1 MLAADNAYYV
11 VKFRNNPQ
19 HPRVL
24 VNELVCYVLLAY
36 LQLPVPDWE
45 IVEVPPELLEISPEL
60 VMEAGRGERRCEPGL
75 HFGSRYPVDPLRQ
88 AVYDYLP
95 LSLLR
100 VVLNA
105 DSFCGMLA
113 FDKWV
118 SNANG
123 RQAVF
128 FRDRARRWLPPFGGG
143 SPDSS
148 RRRSSSGLP
157 RASLPGDLIS
167 TSAPRPGVPRPKNA
181 PGPAASSRPT
191 VPDGLTAP
199 QGPIAPKGL
208 AVSPRSLVYVATM
221 IDHGF
226 AFEAQNWSFSDS
238 PERGLYSRREVYEN
252 VGGFAAFEPWL
263 DRICHCSSS
272 ILDDVYKKIPP
283 EWHGGDWDSLE
294 AMLEQLYRRRGRVPE
309 LVRDAKKAG
318 RDPFPNWSPAATAV
332 GR

>member
-1 MLAADNAYYV
+1 MRGGANSHLMLAGGDYYV

-24 VNELVCYVLLAY
+24 VNELICYVLLDY
-36 LQLPVPDWE
+36 LQLPVPGWE
-45 IVEVPPELLEISPEL
+45 IVEVPGELIEAVPEL
-60 VMEAGRGERRCEPGL
+60 VMEVGRQQRRCEPGL
-75 HFGSRYPVDPLRQ
+75 QFGSRYPVNPLRQ

-95 LSLLR
+95 VSLLR
-100 VVLNA
+100 AVLNA

-128 FRDRARRWLPPFGGG
+128 FRDRARRWLPAVGQRP
-143 SPDSS
+143 
-148 RRRSSSGLP
+148 
-157 RASLPGDLIS
+157 ANTS
-167 TSAPRPGVPRPKNA
+167 T
-181 PGPAASSRPT
+181 
-191 VPDGLTAP
+191 
-199 QGPIAPKGL
+199 
-208 AVSPRSLVYVATM
+208 VSPASLVYVAAM

-238 PERGLYSRREVYEN
+238 PERGLYSRREVYQE
-252 VGGFAAFEPWL
+252 VSGFAAFEPWL
-263 DRICHCSSS
+263 ERIRNCSSDV
-272 ILDDVYKKIPP
+272 LDDVYKKVPP

-294 AMLEQLYRRRGRVPE
+294 ALLEQLYRRRGRVPE

>member
-1 MLAADNAYYV
+1 MAVAARQHIKRMRGGANAHLMLAADNAYYV

-24 VNELVCYVLLAY
+24 VNELICYVLLAH
-36 LQLPVPDWE
+36 LQLPAPDWE
-45 IVEVPPELLEISPEL
+45 IVEVPAALIDLSPEL
-60 VMEAGRGERRCEPGL
+60 VMEAGRSERRCEPGL
-75 HFGSRYPVDPLRQ
+75 QFGSRYPVDPLRQ

-128 FRDRARRWLPPFGGG
+128 FRDRARRWLPAAGGRSG
-143 SPDSS
+143 ADS
-148 RRRSSSGLP
+148 RG
-157 RASLPGDLIS
+157 
-167 TSAPRPGVPRPKNA
+167 A
-181 PGPAASSRPT
+181 PGPPRA
-191 VPDGLTAP
+191 G
-199 QGPIAPKGL
+199 
-208 AVSPRSLVYVATM
+208 VSPRSLVYVATM

-238 PERGLYSRREVYEN
+238 PERGLYSRREVYEK
-252 VGGFAAFEPWL
+252 VAGFAAFEPWL
-263 DRICHCSSS
+263 DRIRNCSSNV
-272 ILDDVYKKIPP
+272 LDDVYKKVPP
-283 EWHGGDWDSLE
+283 EWHGGDWDGLE
-294 AMLEQLYRRRGRVPE
+294 ALLEQLYRRRGRVPE
-309 LVRDAKKAG
+309 LVRQAKQAG
-318 RDPFPNWSPAATAV
+318 RDPFPNWSTAATAV
-332 GR
+332 MR

>member
-1 MLAADNAYYV
+1 MAVRARQHIKRMRGGANAHLMLAADDAYYV

-45 IVEVPPELLEISPEL
+45 IVEVPAGLIELSPEL
-60 VMEAGRGERRCEPGL
+60 VMEAGRSERRCEAGL

-128 FRDRARRWLPPFGGG
+128 FRDRARRWLPAVGGG
-143 SPDSS
+143 RTGSMRSHAS
-148 RRRSSSGLP
+148 RRL
-157 RASLPGDLIS
+157 D
-167 TSAPRPGVPRPKNA
+167 
-181 PGPAASSRPT
+181 
-191 VPDGLTAP
+191 
-199 QGPIAPKGL
+199 
-208 AVSPRSLVYVATM
+208 VSPRSLVYVATM

-238 PERGLYSRREVYEN
+238 PERGLYSRREVYEH
-252 VGGFAAFEPWL
+252 VGGFADFEPWL
-263 DRICHCSSS
+263 DRIRNCSSNV
-272 ILDDVYKKIPP
+272 LDDVYKKVPP

-294 AMLEQLYRRRGRVPE
+294 ALLEQLYRRRSRVPE
-309 LVRDAKKAG
+309 LVRAAKKAS
-318 RDPFPNWSPAATAV
+318 RDPFPNWSIAATAV

>member
-1 MLAADNAYYV
+1 MRGGANSHLMLAGGDYYV

-24 VNELVCYVLLAY
+24 VNELICYVLLDY
-36 LQLPVPDWE
+36 LQLPVPGWE
-45 IVEVPPELLEISPEL
+45 LVDVPGELIEAVPEL
-60 VMEAGRGERRCEPGL
+60 VMEVGRQQRRCEPGL
-75 HFGSRYPVDPLRQ
+75 QFGSRYPVNPLRQ

-95 LSLLR
+95 VSLLR
-100 VVLNA
+100 AVLNA

-113 FDKWV
+113 FDKWI

-128 FRDRARRWLPPFGGG
+128 FRDRARRWLPAVGQRSAN
-143 SPDSS
+143 SPM
-148 RRRSSSGLP
+148 
-157 RASLPGDLIS
+157 
-167 TSAPRPGVPRPKNA
+167 
-181 PGPAASSRPT
+181 
-191 VPDGLTAP
+191 
-199 QGPIAPKGL
+199 
-208 AVSPRSLVYVATM
+208 VSPASLVYVAAM

-238 PERGLYSRREVYEN
+238 PERGLYSRREVYEG
-252 VGGFAAFEPWL
+252 VSGFAAFEPWL
-263 DRICHCSSS
+263 ERIRNCPSDV
-272 ILDDVYKKIPP
+272 LDDVYKKVPP

-294 AMLEQLYRRRGRVPE
+294 ALLEQLYRRRGRVPE

-318 RDPFPNWSPAATAV
+318 RDPFPNWSTAATAV

>member
-1 MLAADNAYYV
+1 MAITARQHIKRMRGGANAHLMLAADNAYYV
-11 VKFRNNPQ
+11 IKFRNNPQ

-24 VNELVCYVLLAY
+24 VNELICYVLLAY

-45 IVEVPPELLEISPEL
+45 IVEVPAELLEMSPEL
-60 VMEAGRGERRCEPGL
+60 VMEAGRSVRRCEPGL

-128 FRDRARRWLPPFGGG
+128 FRDRARRWLPAVEGISLDP
-143 SPDSS
+143 SRPVSS
-148 RRRSSSGLP
+148 
-157 RASLPGDLIS
+157 AS
-167 TSAPRPGVPRPKNA
+167 PRPEI
-181 PGPAASSRPT
+181 SSRP
-191 VPDGLTAP
+191 G
-199 QGPIAPKGL
+199 I
-208 AVSPRSLVYVATM
+208 SPRSLVYVAAM

-238 PERGLYSRREVYEN
+238 PERGLYSRREVYER
-252 VGGFAAFEPWL
+252 VRGFAAFEPWL

-272 ILDDVYKKIPP
+272 VLDDVYKKVPP
-283 EWHGGDWDSLE
+283 QWHGGEWDSLE
-294 AMLEQLYRRRGRVPE
+294 ALLEQLYRRRGRVPD
-309 LVRDAKKAG
+309 LVRAAKNAG
-318 RDPFPNWSPAATAV
+318 RDPFPHWSTAATVV

>member
-1 MLAADNAYYV
+1 MPVLARQHIQRMRGGANSHLMLAGSDYYV

-24 VNELVCYVLLAY
+24 VNELICYVLLEY
-36 LQLPVPDWE
+36 LQLPVPRWE
-45 IVEVPPELLEISPEL
+45 IVEVPRELVETVPEL
-60 VMEAGRGERRCEPGL
+60 VMEVGRTLRRCEPGL

-95 LSLLR
+95 VSLLR
-100 VVLNA
+100 TVLNA

-128 FRDRARRWLPPFGGG
+128 FRDRAGRWLPAVG
-143 SPDSS
+143 S
-148 RRRSSSGLP
+148 RS
-157 RASLPGDLIS
+157 
-167 TSAPRPGVPRPKNA
+167 T
-181 PGPAASSRPT
+181 
-191 VPDGLTAP
+191 
-199 QGPIAPKGL
+199 
-208 AVSPRSLVYVATM
+208 VSPRSLVYVAAM

-238 PERGLYSRREVYEN
+238 PERGLYSRREVYERVN
-252 VGGFAAFEPWL
+252 GFGAFEPWL
-263 DRICHCSSS
+263 DRIRNCSSDV
-272 ILDDVYKKIPP
+272 LDDVYKKVPP
-283 EWHGGDWDSLE
+283 EWHGGDWDALE
-294 AMLEQLYRRRGRVPE
+294 ALLEQLHRRRGRVPD

-318 RDPFPNWSPAATAV
+318 RDPFPNWSTAATAV

>member
-1 MLAADNAYYV
+1 MAVTARQHIKRMRGGANAHLMLAADNAYYV
-11 VKFRNNPQ
+11 IKFRNNPQ

-24 VNELVCYVLLAY
+24 VNELICYVLLAY

-45 IVEVPPELLEISPEL
+45 IVEVPAGLLEISPEL
-60 VMEAGRGERRCEPGL
+60 VMDAGRSVRRCEPGL

-105 DSFCGMLA
+105 DCFCGMLA

-128 FRDRARRWLPPFGGG
+128 FRDRARRWLPAVEGISVPPSGPERAA
-143 SPDSS
+143 SP
-148 RRRSSSGLP
+148 RHAMQPQAG
-157 RASLPGDLIS
+157 
-167 TSAPRPGVPRPKNA
+167 TQPRPG
-181 PGPAASSRPT
+181 
-191 VPDGLTAP
+191 
-199 QGPIAPKGL
+199 I
-208 AVSPRSLVYVATM
+208 SPRSLVYVATM

-238 PERGLYSRREVYEN
+238 PERGLYSRREVYER
-252 VGGFAAFEPWL
+252 VRGFAAFEPWL

-272 ILDDVYKKIPP
+272 VFDDVYKKVPP
-283 EWHGGDWDSLE
+283 QWHGGEWDSLE
-294 AMLEQLYRRRGRVPE
+294 ALLEQLYRRRGRVPD
-309 LVRDAKKAG
+309 LVRDAKNAG
-318 RDPFPNWSPAATAV
+318 RDPFPNWSTAATAV
-332 GR
+332 AR

>member
-1 MLAADNAYYV
+1 MRGGANSHLMLAGGDYYV

-24 VNELVCYVLLAY
+24 VNELICYVLLDY
-36 LQLPVPDWE
+36 LQLPVPGWE
-45 IVEVPPELLEISPEL
+45 IVDVPGELIEAVPEL
-60 VMEAGRGERRCEPGL
+60 VMEAGREQRRCEPGL
-75 HFGSRYPVDPLRQ
+75 QFGSRYPVNPLRQ

-95 LSLLR
+95 VSLLR
-100 VVLNA
+100 AVLNA

-128 FRDRARRWLPPFGGG
+128 FRDRARRWLPALGNRSVSAG
-143 SPDSS
+143 S
-148 RRRSSSGLP
+148 G
-157 RASLPGDLIS
+157 ASAR
-167 TSAPRPGVPRPKNA
+167 T
-181 PGPAASSRPT
+181 
-191 VPDGLTAP
+191 
-199 QGPIAPKGL
+199 
-208 AVSPRSLVYVATM
+208 AVSPASLVYVAAM

-238 PERGLYSRREVYEN
+238 PERGLYSRREVYEA
-252 VGGFAAFEPWL
+252 VSGFAAFEPWL
-263 DRICHCSSS
+263 ERICNCTSDV
-272 ILDDVYKKIPP
+272 LDDVYKKVPP

-294 AMLEQLYRRRGRVPE
+294 ALLEQLYRRRGRVPE

-318 RDPFPNWSPAATAV
+318 RDPFPNWATAATAV

>member
-1 MLAADNAYYV
+1 MPVLARQHIKRMRGGANSHLMLAGADYYV

-24 VNELVCYVLLAY
+24 VNELICYVLLDY
-36 LQLPVPDWE
+36 LQLPVPAWE
-45 IVEVPPELLEISPEL
+45 IVEVPRELTETVPEL
-60 VMEAGRGERRCEPGL
+60 VMEVGRELRRCEPGL
-75 HFGSRYPVDPLRQ
+75 HFGSCYPVNPLRQ

-95 LSLLR
+95 VSLLR
-100 VVLNA
+100 AVLNA

-128 FRDRARRWLPPFGGG
+128 FRDRARRWLPAVG
-143 SPDSS
+143 
-148 RRRSSSGLP
+148 SSS
-157 RASLPGDLIS
+157 
-167 TSAPRPGVPRPKNA
+167 
-181 PGPAASSRPT
+181 
-191 VPDGLTAP
+191 
-199 QGPIAPKGL
+199 
-208 AVSPRSLVYVATM
+208 AVSPRSLVYVAAM

-238 PERGLYSRREVYEN
+238 PERGLYSRREVYER
-252 VGGFAAFEPWL
+252 VSGFEAFEPWL
-263 DRICHCSSS
+263 EHIRNCSSDV
-272 ILDDVYKKIPP
+272 LDDVYKKVPP
-283 EWHGGDWDSLE
+283 EWHGGDWDGLE
-294 AMLEQLYRRRGRVPE
+294 ALLEQLYRRRGRVPD

-318 RDPFPNWSPAATAV
+318 RDPFPNWSTAATAV

>member
-1 MLAADNAYYV
+1 MRGGANAHLMLAGEGDYYV

-24 VNELVCYVLLAY
+24 VNELICYVLLDY
-36 LQLPVPDWE
+36 LQLPAPAWE
-45 IVEVPPELLEISPEL
+45 IVEVPGELIDAVPGL
-60 VMEAGRGERRCEPGL
+60 VMDFGRTERRCEAGM

-95 LSLLR
+95 VSLLR
-100 VVLNA
+100 TVLNA

-128 FRDRARRWLPPFGGG
+128 FRDRARRWLPEVG
-143 SPDSS
+143 S
-148 RRRSSSGLP
+148 RS
-157 RASLPGDLIS
+157 
-167 TSAPRPGVPRPKNA
+167 
-181 PGPAASSRPT
+181 
-191 VPDGLTAP
+191 
-199 QGPIAPKGL
+199 
-208 AVSPRSLVYVATM
+208 AVSPRSLVYVAVM

-226 AFEAQNWSFSDS
+226 AFQAQNWSFSDS
-238 PERGLYSRREVYEN
+238 PERGLYSRREVYEQ
-252 VGGFAAFEPWL
+252 VRGFEAFEPWL
-263 DRICHCSSS
+263 DRIRHCS
-272 ILDDVYKKIPP
+272 IGVLDSVYKKVPP
-283 EWHGGDWDSLE
+283 AWHDGDWDSLDGL
-294 AMLEQLYRRRGRVPE
+294 LEKLYQRRAGVGD

-318 RDPFPNWSPAATAV
+318 RDPFPNWSLAATAV

>member
-1 MLAADNAYYV
+1 MAVRARQHIKRMRGGANAHLMLAGDDAYYV

-19 HPRVL
+19 HSRVL
-24 VNELVCYVLLAY
+24 VNELICYVLLEY
-36 LQLPVPDWE
+36 LQLPSPDWQ
-45 IVEVPPELLEISPEL
+45 IVEVPAELVEMSPEL
-60 VMEAGRGERRCEPGL
+60 VMESGRTVRRCEPGL

-128 FRDRARRWLPPFGGG
+128 FRDRARRWLPAVGLNAPASSRSVGTSGA
-143 SPDSS
+143 PDSS
-148 RRRSSSGLP
+148 L
-157 RASLPGDLIS
+157 
-167 TSAPRPGVPRPKNA
+167 SADSRRPG
-181 PGPAASSRPT
+181 
-191 VPDGLTAP
+191 
-199 QGPIAPKGL
+199 
-208 AVSPRSLVYVATM
+208 VSPRSLVYVAAM

-238 PERGLYSRREVYEN
+238 PERGLYSRREVYEH
-252 VGGFAAFEPWL
+252 VDGFAAFEPWL
-263 DRICHCSSS
+263 DRIRHCSSGV
-272 ILDDVYKKIPP
+272 LDDVYKKVPP
-283 EWHGGDWDSLE
+283 EWHDGAWDSLE
-294 AMLEQLYRRRGRVPE
+294 ALLEQLYRRRSRVPD
-309 LVRDAKKAG
+309 LVRDGKKAG
-318 RDPFPNWSPAATAV
+318 RDPFPNWSTAATTAV

>member
-1 MLAADNAYYV
+1 MPVLALQHIQRMRGGANSHLMLAGGDYYV

-24 VNELVCYVLLAY
+24 VNELICYVLLNY
-36 LQLPVPDWE
+36 LQLPVPGWE
-45 IVEVPPELLEISPEL
+45 IVDVPAELIEAVPEL
-60 VMEAGRGERRCEPGL
+60 VMEVGREQRRCEPGL
-75 HFGSRYPVDPLRQ
+75 QFGSRYPVDPLRQ

-95 LSLLR
+95 VSLLR
-100 VVLNA
+100 AVLNA

-128 FRDRARRWLPPFGGG
+128 FRDRARRWLPAVGNRAGAPG
-143 SPDSS
+143 
-148 RRRSSSGLP
+148 P
-157 RASLPGDLIS
+157 RASPGS
-167 TSAPRPGVPRPKNA
+167 G
-181 PGPAASSRPT
+181 AAART
-191 VPDGLTAP
+191 G
-199 QGPIAPKGL
+199 
-208 AVSPRSLVYVATM
+208 VSPASLVYVAAM

-238 PERGLYSRREVYEN
+238 PERGLYSRREVYEA
-252 VGGFAAFEPWL
+252 VGGFDAFEPWL
-263 DRICHCSSS
+263 ERIRNCSSDV
-272 ILDDVYKKIPP
+272 LDDVYKKVPP

-294 AMLEQLYRRRGRVPE
+294 ALLEQLYRRRGHVPE

-318 RDPFPNWSPAATAV
+318 RDPFPNWSTAATAV
-332 GR
+332 GL

>member
-1 MLAADNAYYV
+1 
-11 VKFRNNPQ
+11 
-19 HPRVL
+19 
-24 VNELVCYVLLAY
+24 
-36 LQLPVPDWE
+36 
-45 IVEVPPELLEISPEL
+45 
-60 VMEAGRGERRCEPGL
+60 MEAGRTERRCEPGL

-128 FRDRARRWLPPFGGG
+128 FRDRARRWLPPVGGG

-148 RRRSSSGLP
+148 RRERQGAWLQRSSRRRPESEGQPDSGDQRNSSRLP
-157 RASLPGDLIS
+157 GSRGAASDPGNGVSLPAG
-167 TSAPRPGVPRPKNA
+167 G
-181 PGPAASSRPT
+181 SRPT
-191 VPDGLTAP
+191 
-199 QGPIAPKGL
+199 
-208 AVSPRSLVYVATM
+208 VSPRSLVYVATM

-238 PERGLYSRREVYEN
+238 PERGLYSRREVYES
-252 VGGFAAFEPWL
+252 VGGYDAFEPWL
-263 DRICHCSSS
+263 DRICHCSSNV
-272 ILDDVYKKIPP
+272 LDDVYKKIPP

-294 AMLEQLYRRRGRVPE
+294 ALLEQLYRRRDHGPAVRTEDGR
-309 LVRDAKKAG
+309 
-318 RDPFPNWSPAATAV
+318 
-332 GR
+332 

>member
-1 MLAADNAYYV
+1 MPVLARQHVKRMRGGANSHLMLAGDDYYV

-24 VNELVCYVLLAY
+24 VNELICYVLLDY
-36 LQLPVPDWE
+36 LQLPVPAWE
-45 IVEVPPELLEISPEL
+45 IVEVPRELIDAVPEL
-60 VMEAGRGERRCEPGL
+60 VMEVGREPRRCEPGL
-75 HFGSRYPVDPLRQ
+75 HFGSRYPVHPLRQ

-95 LSLLR
+95 VSLLR

-128 FRDRARRWLPPFGGG
+128 FRDRARRWLPAVG
-143 SPDSS
+143 SP
-148 RRRSSSGLP
+148 P
-157 RASLPGDLIS
+157 
-167 TSAPRPGVPRPKNA
+167 
-181 PGPAASSRPT
+181 
-191 VPDGLTAP
+191 
-199 QGPIAPKGL
+199 
-208 AVSPRSLVYVATM
+208 AVSPRSLVYVAAM

-238 PERGLYSRREVYEN
+238 PERGLYSRREVYER
-252 VGGFAAFEPWL
+252 VSGFEAFEPWL
-263 DRICHCSSS
+263 GRIRNCSSNV
-272 ILDDVYKKIPP
+272 LDDVYKNVPP
-283 EWHGGDWDSLE
+283 EWHGGDWDGLE
-294 AMLEQLYRRRGRVPE
+294 ALLEQLHRRRSRVPD
-309 LVRDAKKAG
+309 LVREAKKAG
-318 RDPFPNWSPAATAV
+318 RDPFPNWSAAATAV